1 METKK
6 KKTFT
11 RFLIIQILIIG
22 ILWAA
27 DRIFFFF
34 ESEFFNTYLD
44 HVLNLPD
51 VDLYIGVM
59 VSLSATMGLIMN
71 FIWGVL
77 SDNTRSKWGRRR
89 PYFLFGII
97 AGIGMILYGLSNSY
111 TICIIIDVIL
121 IGATANAV
129 SVSQR
134 AIIPDTVDLERRG
147 RANGIIQAISYLG
160 LIVALAFFLLG
171 NELFGV
177 PAPFPKT
184 GTIITQ
190 EGHFILLTIG
200 GLIYIIC
207 CVIGFLFIREKSA
220 SELPPKR
227 KFIEELKDLVDLKQL
242 KEQKNFFKILL
253 AATVF
258 TAGIYSV
265 LPFFFVYIFG
275 LGFTTTELLIS
286 VAVGF
291 VILIP
296 AVIFLGRLADKF
308 GRKRF
313 LPILIVI
320 ISITYACMIFV
331 TMGTEVN
338 FILFVILLPFV
349 LIGLLGL
356 DTIINTWAQDT
367 LPEDKRGK
375 FYGIFN
381 IVNTVSQIIGSLLAG
396 TFSVIYGR
404 SAIFIVGAILF
415 LVSIP
420 FFLYVKETLTKK

>member
-6 KKTFT
+6 KIFT
-11 RFLIIQILIIG
+11 RFLIIQVLLIG
-22 ILWAA
+22 VLWAA

-44 HVLNLPD
+44 HVLNLPN
-51 VDLYIGVM
+51 VDLYIGIM
-59 VSLSATMGLIMN
+59 VALSAAMGLIMN
-71 FIWGVL
+71 FVWGVL
-77 SDNTRSKWGRRR
+77 SDNTRTKWGKRR
-89 PYFLFGII
+89 PYFLFGIV
-97 AGIGMILYGLSNSY
+97 AGIGMILYGLSNNY
-111 TICIIIDVIL
+111 IICVVIDVIL
-121 IGATANAV
+121 IGATSNAV

-160 LIVALAFFLLG
+160 LIVALGFFLMG
-171 NELFGV
+171 NELFGE
-177 PAPFPKT
+177 PAPLPKT
-184 GTIITQ
+184 GIIIGQ
-190 EGHFILLTIG
+190 EGHFILLSLG
-200 GLIYIIC
+200 GIIYIVC
-207 CVIGFLFIREKSA
+207 CIIGFLFIREKSI

-227 KFIEELKDLVDLKQL
+227 KFIDELKELVDISQL

-265 LPFFFVYIFG
+265 LPFFFAYIFN
-275 LGFTTTELLIS
+275 LGFNTTELLIA

-291 VILIP
+291 GVLIP
-296 AVIFLGRLADKF
+296 AVLFLGRLADRF

-320 ISITYACMIFV
+320 VSITYACMIFV
-331 TMGTEVN
+331 TVGTEVN
-338 FILFVILLPFV
+338 YILFVVLLPFI

-356 DTIINTWAQDT
+356 DTIINAWAQDT

-381 IVNTVSQIIGSLLAG
+381 IVYTVSQIIGSLLAG
-396 TFSVIYGR
+396 TFSVLFGR
-404 SAIFIVGAILF
+404 PVIFIVGAILF
-415 LVSIP
+415 LISIP
-420 FFLYVKETLTKK
+420 FFLYVKETLKKK